1 MWRQSSTA
9 HKRPLAA
16 RPHLGVEG
24 ASHEE
29 GEGNGSQEEGKQ
41 VRLHSALGMGIVTR
55 EWVGEKRI
63 AEEGEMSQEE
73 REVRISEHITP
84 NRACTRCSIQISS
97 VTAVCALDR
106 PSHSVVHLTQSH
118 STMEDR

>member
-1 MWRQSSTA
+1 M
-9 HKRPLAA
+9 
-16 RPHLGVEG
+16 EG

-41 VRLHSALGMGIVTR
+41 VRLHSALGIGIVTR
-55 EWVGEKRI
+55 GVGEKRI

-73 REVRISEHITP
+73 REVRISEHTTP

-97 VTAVCALDR
+97 VTAVCALDG
-106 PSHSVVHLTQSH
+106 PSHSVVHLTQYTPPWRIGSYIV
-118 STMEDR
+118 